1 MSTHTLPARLENQ
14 LRLARELD
22 RSGRAAQ
29 AETAW
34 DAILQATPGLA
45 EAAVRLAQL
54 ALDRGD
60 AARAVGLLAAA
71 AAAHPA
77 NTALALDLACA
88 HLAAQQPA
96 QAIVTLETAL
106 ARAPAFHDG
115 WLLLGEVREVEG
127 DARGALQAW
136 YQAVTRAQRAGLWT
150 GADTTP
156 PNMLDAV
163 VHAIATVREGR
174 RGLFFGA
181 YDEIRRRHGS
191 AELRRLD
198 HALAGYL
205 GDWDATPP
213 DARQRPRFFYF
224 PGLPATPYFDPM
236 LQPWAAQLRDAFPAI
251 RDEALRVLAEDGG
264 FEPFVTLKPGGRMD
278 EFVAGSGPA
287 PAWDALFFYRHGRR
301 YDITHARCPLTSAV
315 LESIELCRIDD
326 EAPEICFSV
335 LAPGSTILPHFGV
348 TNARAVMHLPL
359 VAPPDCALNIVGI
372 GEHHW
377 REGEL
382 MMFDD
387 TYGHEAWNRSQQT
400 RVILLMDCWNP
411 HLSPVEKLAVKQ
423 LIETIG
429 APYRDPSN

>member
-1 MSTHTLPARLENQ
+1 MSTNTFSSTLETL
-14 LRLARELD
+14 LRQARELD
-22 RSGRAAQ
+22 RSGRAVQ
-29 AETAW
+29 AEVAW
-34 DAILQATPGLA
+34 EAIFREQPGQS
-45 EAAVRLAQL
+45 EAASRLAQF

-60 AARAVGLLAAA
+60 AARAVALLVPAAIA
-71 AAAHPA
+71 DPA
-77 NTALALDLACA
+77 STALALDLACA

-96 QAIVTLETAL
+96 LATATLETAL
-106 ARAPAFHDG
+106 AQTPGFFDG

-127 DARGALQAW
+127 DSQGALEAW
-136 YQAVTRAQRAGLWT
+136 YQAVTRAQRAGFWT
-150 GADTTP
+150 SQDTTP
-156 PNMLDAV
+156 PHRLDAV
-163 VHAIATVREGR
+163 VHAIATVRDGR
-174 RGLFFGA
+174 RALFFGA
-181 YDEIRRRHGS
+181 YDEVRQRHGS
-191 AELRRLD
+191 AGLKRLD

-205 GDWDATPP
+205 GEGDATPP

-224 PGLPATPYFDPM
+224 PGLPPTPYFDPM
-236 LQPWAAQLRDAFPAI
+236 LQPWAASLRDAFPAI

-264 FEPFVTLKPGGRMD
+264 FEPFVTLEPGGRME
-278 EFVAGSGPA
+278 EFVAGSSPT

-301 YDITHARCPLTSAV
+301 YDSTHARCPRTSAV
-315 LESIELCRIDD
+315 LGSIELCRIDD

-348 TNARAVMHLPL
+348 TNTRAVMHLPL

-411 HLSPVEKLAVKQ
+411 HLTPVEKLAVKQ

-429 APYRDPSN
+429 APYRDPQK